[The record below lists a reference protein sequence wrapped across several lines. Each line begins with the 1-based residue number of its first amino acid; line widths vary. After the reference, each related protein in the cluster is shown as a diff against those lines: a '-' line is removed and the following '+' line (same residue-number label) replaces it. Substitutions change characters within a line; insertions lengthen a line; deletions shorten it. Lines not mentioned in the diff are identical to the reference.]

1 MDCRETQERVLERF
15 DGALSPLETRQLE
28 AHIAEC
34 PQCEQFAALQRQID
48 LRLREQIAAPQ
59 LSVGFRA
66 GLQARI
72 ARKARESWP
81 DWLPDVAH
89 LAGCAAAIGA
99 SAILLPF
106 SVPMVLGTGTLVT
119 LLGYTLQTLLA
130 SALEDKW
137 E

>member
-15 DGALSPLETRQLE
+15 DGALDPMQTRQLE

-34 PQCEQFAALQRQID
+34 PECAQFAAFQSQID

-59 LSVGFRA
+59 LSVGFRG

-81 DWLPDVAH
+81 EWLPDVAH

-99 SAILLPF
+99 CALLLPF
-106 SVPMVLGTGTLVT
+106 SVPLVLGTGTLVA
-119 LLGYTLQTLLA
+119 LLAYTLQTLLF
-130 SALEDKW
+130 SALEDRW